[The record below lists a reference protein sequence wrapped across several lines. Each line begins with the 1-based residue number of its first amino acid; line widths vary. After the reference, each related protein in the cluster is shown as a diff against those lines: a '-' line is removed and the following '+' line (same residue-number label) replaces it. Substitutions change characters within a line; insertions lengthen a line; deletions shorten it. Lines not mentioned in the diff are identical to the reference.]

1 MQMDEAALPKS
12 SHKWARYSPRYDA
25 LTAALLIVLVLLPSI
40 LFVTW
45 IAHRSLY
52 QRVFQ
57 DIAAYASTA
66 AYITHG
72 DDIDALK
79 TPADATS
86 DAYAHTQESYRA
98 ILQANPEITSIY
110 ALRKRGDKLYFI
122 VDTPLVHSNVSAQKR
137 RVAAIME
144 EYTNNPPA
152 AMRAFWSER
161 TQIEMTP
168 YTNEWGT
175 FISAYAP
182 VFNNNKQLVAVVS
195 ADMDID
201 NFHSM
206 LQGVWLLCG
215 LGILLTCVIA
225 LLVYWL
231 VYTRQLRVVE
241 EDDTLKQINA
251 ELAAA
256 KERAEAAT
264 IAKSQFLANM
274 SHEIRTPMN
283 GVIGMTHLLLD
294 TSPSP
299 QQLEYIRTI
308 DHSARS
314 LLLIIND
321 ILDLSKIEANQLRIE
336 QLCFDLRTTFT
347 ETVNLFR
354 TLASDRA
361 IDLSMMIDDALPKH
375 VTGDPVRFGQI
386 LANLVG
392 NGVKFT
398 ERGYVRTTL
407 AWDATTNRVTCTIT
421 DSGIGIAKEK
431 HSQMFEN
438 FSQGDATI
446 ARKFGG
452 TGLGLAIIK
461 RLVTLMEGDI
471 GFSSVEGAGSTF
483 WFSLPMASC
492 DIEIETKKKANPL
505 EAQERKAAAQSCVLI
520 VEDHP
525 VNQLLLSKLLTKF
538 GFGSI
543 DVAEN
548 GELGVEAVKSSS
560 YDIIFMDCQMPVMD
574 GYEATRAIR
583 ALEAASDTEQR
594 NRIVAMTANA
604 MQRDSDACFAAGMD
618 EYLTKPID
626 PRVLDDFLSRWFIS
640 TLQSEVSQAVES
652 SEDSPIDSFMLKQ
665 ISDVPSEL
673 KHILD
678 LFFELALQKI
688 DTMRIHRR
696 ADEQTEWAAAAH
708 YLKGSAA
715 SLGMNALAARC
726 REAEQQK
733 SIGYQE
739 KLALVEAIM
748 SEFER
753 ARAYATHLLAEME

>member
-1 MQMDEAALPKS
+1 MQIDEVALPQS
-12 SHKWARYSPRYDA
+12 SRKWARHSPRYDA
-25 LTAALLIVLVLLPSI
+25 LMAALLIVLVLLPSI
-40 LFVTW
+40 FLVTW
-45 IAHRSLY
+45 LAQRTLY
-52 QRVFQ
+52 QRVFH
-57 DIAAYASTA
+57 DISAYASTA
-66 AYITHG
+66 AYVTHG
-72 DDIDALK
+72 DDIDALE

-86 DAYAHTQESYRA
+86 NAYSHTQKTFGA

-110 ALRKRGDKLYFI
+110 ALRKRDNTLYFI
-122 VDTPLVHSNVSAQKR
+122 VDTPLVDSNVSTQKKR
-137 RVAAIME
+137 GAAIME
-144 EYTNNPPA
+144 EYTNYPPA
-152 AMRAFWSER
+152 AMKAFLRER
-161 TQIEMTP
+161 PQVEMTP
-168 YTNEWGT
+168 YTDEWGT

-182 VFNNNKQLVAVVS
+182 VFNSQNQLVAVVG
-195 ADMDID
+195 ADMDI
-201 NFHSM
+201 NGFHSM
-206 LQGVWLLCG
+206 IRGIWLICG

-231 VYTRQLRVVE
+231 VYARQIRVAE
-241 EDDTLKQINA
+241 EDTILKQINR

-299 QQLEYIRTI
+299 QQLEYIKTI

-336 QLCFDLRTTFT
+336 NLCFDLRTTFT

-361 IDLSMMIDDALPKH
+361 IDLSMAIDGALPKH

-407 AWDATTNRVTCTIT
+407 AWDAATSRVTCTIA

-431 HSQMFEN
+431 HSQLFEN

-446 ARKFGG
+446 TRKFGG

-483 WFSLPMASC
+483 WFSLPMTSC
-492 DIEIETKKKANPL
+492 DIEVEAKKKAAPF
-505 EAQERKAAAQSCVLI
+505 QSHERKAAAQSRVLI
-520 VEDHP
+520 IEDHP

-548 GELGVEAVKSSS
+548 GELGVEAVKASS

-583 ALEAASDTEQR
+583 ALESTSGAEHR

-604 MQRDSDACFAAGMD
+604 MQRDRDACFAAGMD

-640 TLQSEVSQAVES
+640 ALQSEVAQAVES

-696 ADEQTEWAAAAH
+696 VDEQKEWAAAAH

-715 SLGMNALAARC
+715 SLGMNALATRC

-739 KLALVEAIM
+739 KLALVDAIM
-748 SEFER
+748 SELER
-753 ARAYATHLLAEME
+753 ARAYATHLLAEMQ